1 MEVEDQQAII
11 QIINLFVAGYPE
23 GKFWTK
29 EVVVKLANYCLLR
42 DIPKL
47 RIFHIVAQKDPG
59 VIFGTWEIIAI
70 DHDSDA

>member
-11 QIINLFVAGYPE
+11 QIINLFVAGSLE
-23 GKFWTK
+23 GKSQTK
-29 EVVVKLANYCLLR
+29 EVVVKLAHYCLLR

-59 VIFGTWEIIAI
+59 VIFGMWKIIAI